1 MLLQLVQ
8 VELKKEL
15 MDKAQYY
22 ELKALIKVLKKLML
36 FVVLLVVVAEAKVEE
51 KALMEEKE
59 ALIELQVIEKSLFC
73 VVATIVQAYR
83 AEVMLKLMKMEILT
97 HNI

>member
-36 FVVLLVVVAEAKVEE
+36 FVVLLVVVAEAKAVE
-51 KALMEEKE
+51 KALMEVKE
-59 ALIELQVIEKSLFC
+59 ALIELQVIKKSLFC
-73 VVATIVQAYR
+73 VVATIVQAYMV
-83 AEVMLKLMKMEILT
+83 EVMLKLMKMEILT